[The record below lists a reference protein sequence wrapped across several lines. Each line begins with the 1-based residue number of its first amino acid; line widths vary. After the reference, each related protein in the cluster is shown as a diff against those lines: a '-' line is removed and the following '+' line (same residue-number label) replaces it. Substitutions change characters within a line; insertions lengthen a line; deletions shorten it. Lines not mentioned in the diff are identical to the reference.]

1 MNFKLG
7 NFLLAGSI
15 GILIVTIADYLFYG
29 EFSVRG
35 LVISVVTVLIMYLLL
50 LVFQYQKKKK
60 NS

>member
-7 NFLLAGSI
+7 NFLLAGFI

-29 EFSVRG
+29 EFSVRE
-35 LVISVVTVLIMYLLL
+35 LVISVITVLIMYLLL

>member
-7 NFLLAGSI
+7 NFLLAGFI

>member
-7 NFLLAGSI
+7 NFLLGGFIS
-15 GILIVTIADYLFYG
+15 ILIVTIADYLFYR
-29 EFSVRG
+29 EFSFRG
-35 LVISVVTVLIMYLLL
+35 LVISVVTVLIIYLLL

>member
-7 NFLLAGSI
+7 NFLFAGFI
-15 GILIVTIADYLFYG
+15 GILIVTIADYLFYR

-35 LVISVVTVLIMYLLL
+35 LVISVVTILIMYLLL